1 VPLDNGERADSGPS
15 RKIARRLGQ
24 GVINKHLLVGHLSRA
39 LHISVPTKV
48 LVVSVFG
55 DSPKAKT
62 KKGLFTVRIGSNGQ
76 ERSSVRVGA

>member
-1 VPLDNGERADSGPS
+1 MPLDNGERADSGPS
-15 RKIARRLGQ
+15 RKIAHRLDQ
-24 GVINKHLLVGHLSRA
+24 GEINKHLLVGHLARA

-76 ERSSVRVGA
+76 ERSSARVGA

>member
-1 VPLDNGERADSGPS
+1 MPLDNGVRADLGPS
-15 RKIARRLGQ
+15 RKIAQRPDQ
-24 GVINKHLLVGHLSRA
+24 GEVNQHLLDGHLARA

-62 KKGLFTVRIGSNGQ
+62 KKGLFTAQRVSNGQ